1 MGVNKQILGASIAL
15 NAILAITVVMMCV
28 RGGAQLGVGVASS
41 VGTRNAFTPSTSS
54 PRDISKKVSRNVNL
68 KEVRGRIES
77 VSNTKKITASMK
89 LVAAAKVRR
98 AQAAVLGGRPF
109 AENLVKTLYG
119 VNQKVRSDDLDS
131 PLTEIRPVK
140 NVLLLS
146 IGGDRG
152 LCGAYNTFLLKK
164 VLQRTKELEGMGIGV
179 KHMAVGRKMASWL
192 KRRADEYELLNGVEM
207 KSLLNPK
214 AAADEQ
220 ADALSSFAEEVLT
233 SFVDGEVDKVEI
245 VYTKFK
251 SLIGSDPIIQ
261 TLLPLTPKGEICD
274 TNGVCVDADE
284 DEIFKLTTKDG
295 DLKIETEKETINTD
309 AGYEGFMFE
318 QPPNEVVDAILPL
331 YMDSTILRSLQES
344 LASEL
349 AGMYTNSGHFF

>member
-41 VGTRNAFTPSTSS
+41 VGTRNGIATFP
-54 PRDISKKVSRNVNL
+54 PN
-68 KEVRGRIES
+68 
-77 VSNTKKITASMK
+77 AYMSMK

-284 DEIFKLTTKDG
+284 DEIFKLTTK
-295 DLKIETEKETINTD
+295 
-309 AGYEGFMFE
+309 
-318 QPPNEVVDAILPL
+318 
-331 YMDSTILRSLQES
+331 
-344 LASEL
+344 
-349 AGMYTNSGHFF
+349 